1 MMNGLCNIWFNSYYL
16 NNYTVD
22 MFHWLT
28 IYIISTAAADTQIV
42 AHVTIIT
49 SVCINNLFI
58 HLILLRLCI
67 NMTTAGCQY
76 NVHIVI
82 VVIRMLMYKVLGH
95 RCSTT
100 IARC

>member
-1 MMNGLCNIWFNSYYL
+1 
-16 NNYTVD
+16 
-22 MFHWLT
+22 MFHCLT

-58 HLILLRLCI
+58 HLKFLLRLCI
-67 NMTTAGCQY
+67 NMTTACCQY
-76 NVHIVI
+76 NVHTVI

-100 IARC
+100 TARC